1 VITADKPYEPED
13 PLEPVALAV
22 PGDEDS
28 IAEMGRCFVEE
39 FVRMG
44 WRRNALMTLF
54 RDPFFQGPHL
64 VYRKMGEEWV
74 RALID
79 EALGARPRRAGSR
92 A

>member
-1 VITADKPYEPED
+1 MADKPYETAD
-13 PLEPVALAV
+13 PMEPVAVAV

-28 IAEMGRCFVEE
+28 MAEMGRCFVDE

-44 WRRNALMTLF
+44 WRRNALLALY

-74 RALID
+74 QSLIE
-79 EALGARPRRAGSR
+79 EALAVRRGPAAGGKC
-92 A
+92 